1 MYNVA
6 LFGAGR
12 IGQIH
17 AANIAA
23 HPDCRLQYVIDVY
36 PPAAQ
41 ALAEKY
47 GATVVTAEQALDD
60 SSINLVAICSATITH
75 ADLIEASA
83 RAGKAIFCEKPVDLS
98 LERVERCLAT
108 VKECGVSLMV
118 GFNRR
123 FDPSMAQ
130 LQQSLAAGEIGSTE
144 IVTISSRDP
153 GAPPADYLKT
163 SGGLFRDMTIHDFDM
178 ARWLLQEEPV
188 SVYASACSLVDPA
201 IKALGDIDTA
211 IVTLT
216 CASGKMAVITNSRR
230 ATYGYDQRIEVHG
243 SEGML
248 AVNNLPESS
257 LVKSSINGVVAQK
270 PMFFFL
276 QRYADAYRLEFA
288 SLIEHLKNGKAI
300 SPGGEDGLQALRLA
314 DAALESMNSGQVVR
328 L

>member
-23 HPDCRLQYVIDVY
+23 HPDCHLQYVVDLY
-36 PPAAQ
+36 QPAAQ
-41 ALAEKY
+41 ALAEKFN
-47 GATVVTAEQALDD
+47 ARVVTVDQALND
-60 SSINLVAICSATITH
+60 SSIQLVAICSATNTH
-75 ADLIEASA
+75 ADLIEAAA

-108 VKECGVSLMV
+108 VQETGVTLMV

-130 LQQSLAAGEIGSTE
+130 LQQSLVAGEIGQTE

-153 GAPPADYLKT
+153 GAPPAEYLKT

-188 SVYASACSLVDPA
+188 TVYASASSLVDPA

-248 AVNNLPESS
+248 AVTNLPESS
-257 LVKSSINGVVAQK
+257 LVKSSVSGVVAQK
-270 PMFFFL
+270 PMYFFL
-276 QRYADAYRLEFA
+276 QRYAEAYRLEFA
-288 SLIEHLKNGKAI
+288 SLIAHLKSGTAVT
-300 SPGGEDGLQALRLA
+300 PGGEDGLQALRLA
-314 DAALESMNSGQVVR
+314 DAALASMTSGQVVQ